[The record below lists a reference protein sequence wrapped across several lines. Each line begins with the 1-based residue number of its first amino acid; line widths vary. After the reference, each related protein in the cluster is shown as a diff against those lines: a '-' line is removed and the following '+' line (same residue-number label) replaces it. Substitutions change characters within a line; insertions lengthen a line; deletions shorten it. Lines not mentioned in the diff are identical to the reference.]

1 MSSEPNRRVRLSGIL
16 LHVTSL
22 PSYGGIGDFGP
33 AAYAFVDFLHA
44 AKQRLWQVLPL
55 SPTGYGSS
63 PYSALSAFAG
73 NPLLVSLELLVRDGW
88 LSEDR
93 IQGLPGHNGAV
104 DFGAAQTLKLP
115 LVEEA
120 AGNFLDRATDDQR
133 ARFQKFCTD
142 NLSWLP
148 DYALYTVLR
157 RTYSYASWNEWPVEY
172 AQRQSDG
179 LARIM
184 NDKARELAVDQA
196 VQFLFS
202 EQWCALRAHCKS
214 RDVRILGDVAIFVSY
229 DSADVWTNPDIFELD
244 ESRRPIRVSGVPPDY
259 FSATGQRW
267 GNPLYRW
274 GLLQE
279 RGFDWWVARIRRA
292 LTLYDTIRLD
302 HFRGFEAFWS
312 IAADEETAIH
322 GQWVKAPGH
331 ALFSRLREVFGELP
345 FVAEDLGV
353 ITPEVDELREH
364 FGMPG
369 MRILQ
374 FGFAD
379 RGGHLYLP
387 HRFVPNSVAYTGTH
401 DNNTT
406 LGWWRD
412 DATPVERS
420 SAQAYLGPLDE
431 SNVTSA
437 MIRAA
442 AVSVAD
448 TCVFPLQDIL
458 DLGTAARMNKPS
470 GADGNWIWRFSL
482 HDLQPRFAAR
492 LASLME
498 VTDRDGYEQHVEGT
512 DAGRPSDQASLRAEL
527 GATFRLVLTPSLRS
541 KHASFRR
548 SHPHHEL
555 C

>member
-1 MSSEPNRRVRLSGIL
+1 MATEHARNDRLSGIL

-44 AKQRLWQVLPL
+44 GKQRLWQVLPL

-73 NPLLVSLELLVRDGW
+73 NPLLISLELLVRDGW
-88 LSEDR
+88 LTRDR
-93 IQGLPGHNGAV
+93 IEGLPGHEGPV

-120 AGNFLDRATDDQR
+120 AANFLEHASDEQR
-133 ARFQKFCTD
+133 ARFQRFCTE
-142 NLSWLP
+142 NISWLP
-148 DYALYTVLR
+148 DYAMYTVLR
-157 RTYSYASWNEWPVEY
+157 RMHGFASWNEWPVEF
-172 AQRQSDG
+172 AQRQNG
-179 LARIM
+179 ALTRLM
-184 NDKARELAVDQA
+184 NEKGRELAVEQA

-202 EQWCALRAHCKS
+202 EQWCALRSYCTS
-214 RDVRILGDVAIFVSY
+214 QDVRILGDVAIFVSY
-229 DSADVWTNPDIFELD
+229 DSADVWTNPEIFELD
-244 ESRRPIRVSGVPPDY
+244 DQRRPIRVSGVPPDY
-259 FSATGQRW
+259 FSSTGQRW

-292 LTLYDTIRLD
+292 LTLYDSIRLD

-312 IAADEETAIH
+312 IAADEETAIN

-331 ALFSRLREVFGELP
+331 ALFARLKEVFGDLP
-345 FVAEDLGV
+345 FIAEDLGL
-353 ITPEVDELREH
+353 ITREVDELREH
-364 FGMPG
+364 FCMPG

-387 HRFVPNSVAYTGTH
+387 HRYVPNTVAYTGTH

-412 DATPVERS
+412 DATEVERR
-420 SAQAYLGPLDE
+420 AVETCLGRVQDAE
-431 SNVTSA
+431 IVWS

-442 AVSVAD
+442 AGSVANL
-448 TCVFPLQDIL
+448 CIFPLQDVL
-458 DLGTAARMNKPS
+458 HLGSEARMNTPS
-470 GADGNWIWRFSL
+470 AGAGNWSWRYGLNAL
-482 HDLQPRFAAR
+482 HPDFAAQ
-492 LASLME
+492 LASLMA
-498 VTDRDGYEQHVEGT
+498 VTDRDGYEEPIEGP
-512 DAGRPSDQASLRAEL
+512 DAGKPTEDASLRAEL
-527 GATFRLVLTPSLRS
+527 GSTV
-541 KHASFRR
+541 
-548 SHPHHEL
+548 
-555 C
+555 